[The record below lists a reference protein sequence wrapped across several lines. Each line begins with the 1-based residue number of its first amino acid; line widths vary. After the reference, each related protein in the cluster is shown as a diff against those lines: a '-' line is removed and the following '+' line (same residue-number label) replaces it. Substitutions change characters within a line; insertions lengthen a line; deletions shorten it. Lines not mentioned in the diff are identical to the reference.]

1 MKYTE
6 PSCHSWAQKH
16 KDQTCA
22 MEKLKIKILRQVV
35 NDLSANV
42 DGTEEYIQ
50 NKLKEICKEKGNE
63 LK

>member
-1 MKYTE
+1 
-6 PSCHSWAQKH
+6 
-16 KDQTCA
+16 

-50 NKLKEICKEKGNE
+50 NKLKEICTEKGDE

>member
-1 MKYTE
+1 
-6 PSCHSWAQKH
+6 
-16 KDQTCA
+16 